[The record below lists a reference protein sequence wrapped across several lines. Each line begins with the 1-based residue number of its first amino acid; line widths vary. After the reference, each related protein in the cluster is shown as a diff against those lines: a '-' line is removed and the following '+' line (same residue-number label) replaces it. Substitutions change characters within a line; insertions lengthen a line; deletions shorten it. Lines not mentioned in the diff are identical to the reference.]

1 MGHASSASRSS
12 SNKRRP
18 VFFLSCLRD
27 RRFTAS
33 SPDGHEHV
41 AVPGAAH
48 PQVVVAVGAL
58 EVGFPGQRGGGGRRQ
73 RGRLL
78 LVFLAAGAGF
88 VLSSSFSLSLSLSL
102 FPLLLVLCHR
112 LHVYDVVDRLSLRR
126 FAGDVRPPSVSFRF
140 RGAPFDP
147 LLDRVLQAFLFVLG
161 LLGEGLCL
169 AFGVLELALQIA
181 AATTALREDIF
192 QIFRGWEIDA
202 QGREVQ
208 LPPEQRVRLL

>member
-18 VFFLSCLRD
+18 VFFLSSLRD

-78 LVFLAAGAGF
+78 LVFLAAGAGLF
-88 VLSSSFSLSLSLSL
+88 LSSSLSLSLSL
-102 FPLLLVLCHR
+102 LPLLLVLCHR
-112 LHVYDVVDRLSLRR
+112 LHVYHVVDRLSLRR

-140 RGAPFDP
+140 RGAPLDP
-147 LLDRVLQAFLFVLG
+147 LLDRVLQALLFVLG

-169 AFGVLELALQIA
+169 AFGVLELALQVA